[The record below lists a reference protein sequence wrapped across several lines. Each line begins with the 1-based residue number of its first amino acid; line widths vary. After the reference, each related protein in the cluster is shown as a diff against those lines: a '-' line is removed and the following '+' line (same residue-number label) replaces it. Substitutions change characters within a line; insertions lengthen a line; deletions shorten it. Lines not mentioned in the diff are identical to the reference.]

1 MSEKQTKFFW
11 KIFNNNEILLQKIA
25 DRFPD
30 SVTPN
35 FLTFIRIL
43 MTIPIILAAEEKRY
57 LLAALLFLIAYFFDL
72 IDGPLARIKNRVT
85 EFGKIFD
92 PAADKIVFLS
102 VLYVVGKRTLPSLLI
117 FVIFSLEFL
126 LVSLPI
132 IFKPIATHLG
142 LVAELGANIYGK
154 IKMFF
159 QTLGIITLFI
169 LLIFKADVLAVV
181 IIFIIASFFSALSIL
196 AHVFSVK
203 KKKNLS

>member
-117 FVIFSLEFL
+117 FVIFSLVVFL
-126 LVSLPI
+126 
-132 IFKPIATHLG
+132 
-142 LVAELGANIYGK
+142 E
-154 IKMFF
+154 
-159 QTLGIITLFI
+159 LFI
-169 LLIFKADVLAVV
+169 RNFEDVT
-181 IIFIIASFFSALSIL
+181 
-196 AHVFSVK
+196 
-203 KKKNLS
+203 